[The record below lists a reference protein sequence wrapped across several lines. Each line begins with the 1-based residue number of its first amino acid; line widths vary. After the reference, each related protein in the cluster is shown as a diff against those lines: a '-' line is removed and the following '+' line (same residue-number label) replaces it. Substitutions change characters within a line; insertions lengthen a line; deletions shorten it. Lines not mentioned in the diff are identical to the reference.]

1 MEPIFVNRTCL
12 CGTMSLRTASF
23 IVAYTYLLADV
34 AMSTVLITVEAV
46 LLEVKKSISK
56 DQHYLLPEVGSTEG
70 IMLGLWFLLLP
81 FITSLLVGLHKNQ
94 AIYVKAYLFGIFGY
108 MVLEITMIF
117 FCFYYRTHVWII
129 AVRFI
134 VLGNNRVLFSEY
146 RTQLLLQ
153 NDTRKLISE
162 KIKTDHY
169 SCTPVLRA

>member
-134 VLGNNRVLFSEY
+134 VLVIEFYFLNIVRSYYYKMTQGN
-146 RTQLLLQ
+146 
-153 NDTRKLISE
+153 
-162 KIKTDHY
+162 
-169 SCTPVLRA
+169 